1 MKPTVS
7 FYIDK
12 LLSIICWMGL
22 AVGLWIGIQ
31 VFCLTFFTI
40 PSHSMEPVLIP
51 GDRVVVN
58 KMIPGARLFNLF
70 SSLRGEQVPV
80 YRMPGIGKLKRN
92 DVIVFHFPHPHTWD
106 KLEMHILNYY
116 IKRCI
121 GLPGDSLRI
130 CKGRYQTNRTDEYLG
145 NRRGQEELAGRCESS
160 FSREILT
167 AFPHDSLFHWT
178 ILNFG
183 PLYLPQAGDSIPLTR
198 SNYILYK
205 QAIEWE
211 QQKRLSWRD
220 SVCLLQG
227 APLAGY
233 RFRKNYYFVAG
244 DKATD
249 SQDSRYWGL
258 LPEDF
263 IVGKAWLIWKSVDP
277 HTGETHS
284 RRFLKR
290 ID

>member
-1 MKPTVS
+1 MKRTLG

-12 LLSIICWMGL
+12 FLSLLCWLGL
-22 AVGLWIGIQ
+22 LGGVWIGIQ
-31 VFCLTFFTI
+31 VFCLTSFTI
-40 PSHSMEPVLIP
+40 PSRSMEPVLVP
-51 GDRVVVN
+51 GDRVLVN
-58 KMIPGARLFNLF
+58 KMIPGARLFDLF
-70 SSLRGEQVPV
+70 SSLRGEQVAV
-80 YRMPGIGKLKRN
+80 YRMPGIGKLKRD

-121 GLPGDSLRI
+121 GLPGDSIRI
-130 CKGRYQTNRTDEYLG
+130 RDGRYRVEGVAGYLG
-145 NRRGQEELAGRCESS
+145 HRKGQEQLAGRDEAS
-160 FSREILT
+160 FPPEIFS
-167 AFPHDSLFHWT
+167 AFPHDSVFQWS

-183 PLYLPQAGDSIPLTR
+183 PLYLPKAGDSIPLDR
-198 SNYILYK
+198 AHYILYK

-211 QQKRLSWRD
+211 QQKSLSWSD
-220 SVCLLQG
+220 SGCRLQG
-227 APLAGY
+227 VPLAGY

-244 DKATD
+244 DEVEN

-263 IVGKAWLIWKSVDP
+263 IVGKAWLIWRSVDP
-277 HTGETHS
+277 HTGKTNG
-284 RRFLKR
+284 RRWLKR